1 MKSKT
6 GYIIG
11 TLKKR
16 NESLCQE
23 NDKLKDELERLNVE
37 ISEATHNIKTMQ
49 EYANQ
54 NQKIKTNLNTQIQEL
69 QNELNIS
76 TDIQRQ
82 TEDLL
87 HRAIQSNVD
96 ANADLSYQI
105 RETNTWKNKFNK
117 LNTYVRNIGITIVV
131 FGVIILFT
139 QYM

>member
-23 NDKLKDELERLNVE
+23 NDKLKDEIERLNVE
-37 ISEATHNIKTMQ
+37 LSEAVKINESLVRNDQYNQNIKTEMSKQ
-49 EYANQ
+49 IGNLS
-54 NQKIKTNLNTQIQEL
+54 NKLNTTINIQ
-69 QNELNIS
+69 
-76 TDIQRQ
+76 TD
-82 TEDLL
+82 TENLL
-87 HRAIQSNVD
+87 RRAIQSNVD
-96 ANADLSYQI
+96 ANADVAKQTS
-105 RETNTWKNKFNK
+105 EANMWKNKFTK
-117 LNTYVRNIGITIVV
+117 LNTYVRNVGITIVI

>member
-23 NDKLKDELERLNVE
+23 NDKLKDEIERLNME
-37 ISEATHNIKTMQ
+37 LSEATHNIKTMQ

-54 NQKIKTNLNTQIQEL
+54 NQKIKTSLNKQIQEL
-69 QNELNIS
+69 KDSLETVSEES
-76 TDIQRQ
+76 TDRLDKHIKYVGSTTAHIVQLESELKTYKDKYQ
-82 TEDLL
+82 SLL
-87 HRAIQSNVD
+87 
-96 ANADLSYQI
+96 L
-105 RETNTWKNKFNK
+105 
-117 LNTYVRNIGITIVV
+117 YVRNVGITIVI
-131 FGVIILFT
+131 FGAIILFT

>member
-1 MKSKT
+1 MKSKS

-23 NDKLKDELERLNVE
+23 NDKLKVEVERLNIE
-37 ISEATHNIKTMQ
+37 LSEATHSIKTML
-49 EYANQ
+49 EYENQ
-54 NQKIKTNLNTQIQEL
+54 NQKIKVNLYNQIQEL
-69 QNELNIS
+69 QNELNINA
-76 TDIQRQ
+76 DIQSQ

-87 HRAIQSNVD
+87 RRAIQSNVD
-96 ANADLSYQI
+96 ANVDVAKQI
-105 RETNTWKNKFNK
+105 SEANMWKNKFNK
-117 LNTYVRNIGITIVV
+117 LNTYVRNVGITIVI

>member
-16 NESLCQE
+16 NESLSQE
-23 NDKLKDELERLNVE
+23 NDKLKDEIERLNVE
-37 ISEATHNIKTMQ
+37 LNEAVKINESLVRNDQH
-49 EYANQ
+49 
-54 NQKIKTNLNTQIQEL
+54 NQKIKVDMFKQIQEL

-87 HRAIQSNVD
+87 RRAIQSNVD
-96 ANADLSYQI
+96 ANADVDKQI
-105 RETNTWKNKFNK
+105 SEANMWKNKFNK
-117 LNTYVRNIGITIVV
+117 LNTYVRNVGITIVI
-131 FGVIILFT
+131 FGAIILFT

>member
-1 MKSKT
+1 MKSKY

-23 NDKLKDELERLNVE
+23 NDKLKDEIERLNME
-37 ISEATHNIKTMQ
+37 LSEAAHNIKTMK

-54 NQKIKTNLNTQIQEL
+54 NQKVKTNLNNQIKEL
-69 QNELNIS
+69 QNELNVS
-76 TDIQRQ
+76 VDIQSK

-87 HRAIQSNVD
+87 RRAIQSNVD
-96 ANADLSYQI
+96 ANADIAKQTS
-105 RETNTWKNKFNK
+105 EANMWKIKFNK
-117 LNTYVRNIGITIVV
+117 LNTYVRNIGITIVI

>member
-1 MKSKT
+1 MKSKS

-16 NESLCQE
+16 NESLSQE
-23 NDKLKDELERLNVE
+23 NDKLKDEIERLNME
-37 ISEATHNIKTMQ
+37 LSEATHNIKTMQ
-49 EYANQ
+49 ECANQ
-54 NQKIKTNLNTQIQEL
+54 NQKIKTNLNNKIQEL

-87 HRAIQSNVD
+87 RRAKQSNTDV
-96 ANADLSYQI
+96 NARLSYQI
-105 RETNTWKNKFNK
+105 RETNMWNNKFNK
-117 LNTYVRNIGITIVV
+117 LNSYVRNVGITIII